1 MEREMKVRQVV
12 TTGIN
17 TKRSVFYKRLQQLKN
32 VIKNLCFFFQGPR
45 CAKLCTKQCKKCK
58 MGEHTGP
65 TSTAACDPMEERD
78 TYVSH
83 ARVNEEGSVG
93 NGPGER

>member
-1 MEREMKVRQVV
+1 
-12 TTGIN
+12 
-17 TKRSVFYKRLQQLKN
+17 
-32 VIKNLCFFFQGPR
+32 
-45 CAKLCTKQCKKCK
+45 

-78 TYVSH
+78 AYVSH

-93 NGPGER
+93 NGPGGRLTAGRKVRLMAQCPGASP